1 MNDGDHIAE
10 SQAAQPELPPNS
22 GIKEL
27 NIEIAA
33 YGIGPADTRS
43 HDGCRDKV
51 RHRHSQSAALRLQAP
66 SPYQSWRRACHKNG
80 WEVEETK
87 AQAARVDLHSISD
100 LQTPKYGGWEI
111 DEGMF
116 DAAMLSGDDS
126 SLSTAGSSDD
136 NCKVTD
142 ARVGQQRKVRTI
154 SGADHFSVVVVQCH
168 TGFDMVSS
176 ESHTAISNPAVHGDS
191 PGAGQDS

>member
-33 YGIGPADTRS
+33 YGIRPADTRS

-51 RHRHSQSAALRLQAP
+51 RHRHTQSAALRLQAP
-66 SPYQSWRRACHKNG
+66 SPYQPWRCTCDKNG
-80 WEVEETK
+80 WKVEETK
-87 AQAARVDLHSISD
+87 AEAAGIDLHSISD

-111 DEGMF
+111 DERMF
-116 DAAMLSGDDS
+116 DAAMLSSDYS
-126 SLSTAGSSDD
+126 SLSTAGACYD
-136 NCKVTD
+136 NCNVAD
-142 ARVGQQRKVRTI
+142 ARVGQQRQVRTI
-154 SGADHFSVVVVQCH
+154 SGADHLPVVVVQCH
-168 TGFDMVSS
+168 TGFDVVSG